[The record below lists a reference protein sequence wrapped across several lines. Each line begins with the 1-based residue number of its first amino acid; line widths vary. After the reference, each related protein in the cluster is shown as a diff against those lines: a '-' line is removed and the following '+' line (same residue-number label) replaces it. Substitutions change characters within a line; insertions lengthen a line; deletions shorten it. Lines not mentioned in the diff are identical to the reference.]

1 MLGVVWAWSA
11 LHKASDAREPI
22 IAMSWGLGLTY
33 GRAWWVL
40 HVVVLLEWALGS
52 ALILGLGRRAALLGS
67 IVLLS
72 IYSLFLWR
80 LLVLDAPVACGCG
93 VAPVLA
99 GVSRKG
105 ALIASLVRNGL
116 LVLGAAVALGPPIR
130 FRCTRS
136 RLNKGDSP

>member
-1 MLGVVWAWSA
+1 VWIWSA

-33 GRAWWVL
+33 GRAWWAL
-40 HVVVLLEWALGS
+40 HGIVLLEWAMGS
-52 ALILGLGRRAALLGS
+52 ALILGLWRRAALVGS
-67 IVLLS
+67 IALLASYS
-72 IYSLFLWR
+72 IFLAR
-80 LLVLDAPVACGCG
+80 LLALDAPVSCGCG

-99 GVSRKG
+99 GVSREG

-116 LVLGAAVALGPPIR
+116 LVLGAAVALGLHVR
-130 FRCTRS
+130 SRCTRS